1 MWRFDS
7 RSPGTSIRKTPRW
20 PPESTGFSTAG
31 SPTASIAERP
41 SARFLTAA
49 NGGLRD
55 ALLGERPSHRDL
67 VGHAV
72 RDVASDG
79 GKPEALRHRRDDR
92 HGAVGGDR
100 QRTVDLVPPRDLFD
114 RVHVGEVDDL
124 CDVGQLEARGGG
136 VPVDRDDAEPP
147 VARLG
152 DRAAL
157 MAARADEEDAWHGG
171 MLVEGRVWNDRH
183 GVGTEPWPMCAC
195 CLVRLEMWGGG
206 RRPEALGAGH
216 VRSSTG
222 AARRSRREV
231 AAR

>member
-1 MWRFDS
+1 MEVRLEVAGHVD
-7 RSPGTSIRKTPRW
+7 
-20 PPESTGFSTAG
+20 PEDATLAARVDGLQHGWEPDRLDRRAAFREVPDG
-31 SPTASIAERP
+31 RER
-41 SARFLTAA
+41 
-49 NGGLRD
+49 GLRD

-72 RDVASDG
+72 RDVASDR

-100 QRTVDLVPPRDLFD
+100 QRTVDLVPPRDLLD

-124 CDVGQLEARGGG
+124 CHVGELEARGGG

-183 GVGTEPWPMCAC
+183 GVGTESWPRCAC
-195 CLVRLEMWGGG
+195 CLVRLESVG
-206 RRPEALGAGH
+206 RRSVAQESGRRTCPIQPGARDGS
-216 VRSSTG
+216 RG
-222 AARRSRREV
+222 RR
-231 AAR
+231 